1 MWNISLAIC
10 FSLKNCTS
18 YFAAAIVTIL
28 NIIFENNVSLQSL
41 IYVTNQGK
49 DSFLFGQSDARVNH
63 PRFAFRDFPA
73 LQPVASLLSFDQFV
87 ALIAGVMINIFVTL
101 VRQ

>member
-1 MWNISLAIC
+1 MWNIRLAIW

-87 ALIAGVMINIFVTL
+87 ALIAGVMINIFVT
-101 VRQ
+101 